1 MHFRWEP
8 HHQAALDRIK
18 KELSSPRI
26 ISFYDP
32 NPATPTILQCNVG
45 QIGLGA
51 WLRQDSNGSEQVVAM
66 ASRALTDTEK
76 RYSNIE
82 RETLAVVF
90 GLEKFEYY
98 LLGRK
103 VVVETDHSPLEQ
115 IFKKN
120 IAEAPARLQRF
131 LLRCLKFDI
140 TAKYKPGKAIPVA
153 DALSRVCFKEE
164 ETVKHDIH
172 FITTKSCP
180 TDIKTVQEATMQ
192 DQDLNKLKEVVFKG
206 WPAYRKQCPQELWD
220 YWTFR
225 CDLVIEDG
233 LILKGDRI
241 IPEILRGQILDALHT
256 GHQGETKCLLL
267 ARESV
272 FWPGITND
280 IRQLVKDCDTFN
292 KYQAEQPFT
301 LMPSTPTEI
310 PAVHPAKPSTP
321 VRAETAASQ
330 PKAVTPVK
338 ATSPVKP
345 SVVKETVSFQPRS
358 FITRSGRTTQVPAKF
373 KD

>member
-1 MHFRWEP
+1 MTQAFINMLETCRKNNVGLNSEKLQFKQEKINFYGHTLTEKGIQPAEHKLQAIKNIRVPANAAKLHTILGMVNYLNRFSVKLAEYTAPLRELTKKHVHFRWEP

-32 NPATPTILQCNVG
+32 NPATPTILQCDAS

-140 TAKYKPGKAIPVA
+140 TVKYKPGKAIPVA

-172 FITTKSCP
+172 
-180 TDIKTVQEATMQ
+180 
-192 DQDLNKLKEVVFKG
+192 
-206 WPAYRKQCPQELWD
+206 
-220 YWTFR
+220 
-225 CDLVIEDG
+225 
-233 LILKGDRI
+233 
-241 IPEILRGQILDALHT
+241 LH
-256 GHQGETKCLLL
+256 
-267 ARESV
+267 
-272 FWPGITND
+272 N
-280 IRQLVKDCDTFN
+280 
-292 KYQAEQPFT
+292 Y
-301 LMPSTPTEI
+301 
-310 PAVHPAKPSTP
+310 
-321 VRAETAASQ
+321 
-330 PKAVTPVK
+330 
-338 ATSPVKP
+338 
-345 SVVKETVSFQPRS
+345 
-358 FITRSGRTTQVPAKF
+358 
-373 KD
+373 